1 MIVMKA
7 IRIIGLV
14 VPTILILSAC
24 GKDNPSNPSDDPTP
38 GKEVTPEVSISTT
51 SQTLSSDGGTATIA
65 FTATGSWTATSNVD
79 WVVINQTQGNSG
91 SITLTIT
98 VKANEEYDQREGLIV
113 ISSGNVSKSVSVT
126 QKQKDALLVTSNSII
141 LDGEGG
147 TPTIEVKANIDYSCK
162 VDDSAKS
169 WISVVST
176 RALTT
181 SNITLSI
188 SENTSSSDRQ
198 GNVIVYS
205 GDKQE
210 VVTVYQKA
218 KASSSTTSLAG
229 TSWYFIE
236 THTSSTTSGGGYGY
250 SYNVTVIVSFRTDGT
265 VLLTSSKVSG
275 AEGYKEA
282 YSGTYASKG
291 STFTVSFDKYSSGS
305 STSWYSTNST
315 FDAEIIDNVLYF
327 YQPQSGEIKYRFFKL

>member
-1 MIVMKA
+1 MKA
-7 IRIIGLV
+7 IRIIELV
-14 VPTILILSAC
+14 VPAILILSAC
-24 GKDNPSNPSDDPTP
+24 GKDNPSNHSNDPTP
-38 GKEVTPEVSISTT
+38 GKEVTPDVSISTT

-65 FTATGSWTATSNVD
+65 FTATGSWIATSNVD

-147 TPTIEVKANIDYSCK
+147 SPTIEVKANVDYSCK
-162 VDDSAKS
+162 VDDGAKS

-188 SENTSSSDRQ
+188 SENTGSSDRQ
-198 GNVIVYS
+198 GNVVVYS

-229 TSWYFIE
+229 TSWYCWDP
-236 THTSSTTSGGGYGY
+236 HSLSSGGTYY
-250 SYNVTVIVSFRTDGT
+250 LMNVISFRTDGT
-265 VLLTSSKVSG
+265 FILSISSLNNPNLSSSDG
-275 AEGYKEA
+275 ISY
-282 YSGTYASKG
+282 YSGNY
-291 STFTVSFDKYSSGS
+291 VSSGS
-305 STSWYSTNST
+305 KYELTVSKYCSSVVERSMNKSLT
-315 FDAEIIDNVLYF
+315 AEIIDNVLFLF
-327 YQPQSGEIKYRFFKL
+327 YSNGTLFNSFIKL

>member
-1 MIVMKA
+1 MSYMKA

-24 GKDNPSNPSDDPTP
+24 GKDNPSNPSNDPTP
-38 GKEVTPEVSISTT
+38 GKEVTPDVSISTT

-147 TPTIEVKANIDYSCK
+147 TPTIEVKANVDYSCK
-162 VDDSAKS
+162 VDDGAKS

-181 SNITLSI
+181 SSITLSI
-188 SENTSSSDRQ
+188 SENTGSSDRQ
-198 GNVIVYS
+198 GNVVVYS

-218 KASSSTTSLAG
+218 KTSSSTTSLAG
-229 TSWYFIE
+229 TSWYFNGSNDYVDI
-236 THTSSTTSGGGYGY
+236 
-250 SYNVTVIVSFRTDGT
+250 ISFRTDGT
-265 VLLTSSKVSG
+265 CIYT
-275 AEGYKEA
+275 
-282 YSGTYASKG
+282 
-291 STFTVSFDKYSSGS
+291 SGS
-305 STSWYSTNST
+305 SCSVGSGYQIKGTYSSNGSKYTVVLYDT
-315 FDAEIIDNVLYF
+315 YTAEIIDNVLYLLIGN
-327 YQPQSGEIKYRFFKL
+327 SVKYRFFKL

>member
-1 MIVMKA
+1 MKLT
-7 IRIIGLV
+7 RLFGLV
-14 VPTILILSAC
+14 IPAVMILSAC
-24 GKDNPSNPSDDPTP
+24 GKDNPATGPSKETP
-38 GKEVTPEVSISTT
+38 GTDVAPGVTISTS

-98 VKANEEYDQREGLIV
+98 VKANEEYDQRDGLVV
-113 ISSGNVSKSVSVT
+113 ISCGNVSKSVSVT

-147 TPTIEVKANIDYSCK
+147 TPTIEVKANVDYSCK
-162 VDDSAKS
+162 VDDGAKS

-188 SENTSSSDRQ
+188 SENTGSSDRQ
-198 GNVIVYS
+198 GNVVVYS

-218 KASSSTTSLAG
+218 KTSSSTTSLAG

-236 THTSSTTSGGGYGY
+236 SHYSDHQSSSSHDGYGY

-265 VLLTSSKVSG
+265 CLLTYSYTSGVSSAG
-275 AEGYKEA
+275 HMYT
-282 YSGTYASKG
+282 GTYTSQG
-291 STFTVSFDKYSSGS
+291 TQYQVIFDKYYNGS
-305 STSWYSTNST
+305 KWDTVFSYNTYT
-315 FDAEIIDNVLYF
+315 AEIIDNVLYLF
-327 YQPQSGEIKYRFFKL
+327 SSSDAVAYRFFKL

>member
-1 MIVMKA
+1 MKA

-24 GKDNPSNPSDDPTP
+24 GKDNPSNPSNDPTP
-38 GKEVTPEVSISTT
+38 GKEVTPDVSIATT

-98 VKANEEYDQREGLIV
+98 VKTNEEYDQREGLIV

-188 SENTSSSDRQ
+188 SENIGTSDRQ
-198 GNVIVYS
+198 GIVVVYS

-218 KASSSTTSLAG
+218 KASSATTSLAG

-236 THTSSTTSGGGYGY
+236 TYTNSTTSGGGYGY
-250 SYNVTVIVSFRTDGT
+250 SYNTTCIISFRADGT
-265 VLLTSSKVSG
+265 CVLSNGKVTSVYNNDG
-275 AEGYKEA
+275 DMYT
-282 YSGTYASKG
+282 GTYTSNNSKYW
-291 STFTVSFDKYSSGS
+291 VLFDRHFNG
-305 STSWYSTNST
+305 TSWRSVDISY
-315 FDAEIIDNVLYF
+315 DAEIIDNVLYLF
-327 YQPQSGEIKYRFFKL
+327 YSSSGVIRYRFFKL